1 MSTFDPSLFLT
12 VRPAPPTFVDAEP
25 VRAHL
30 TRLAD
35 QGVGYKR
42 VAELSGLTVDSV
54 RTIATGRRGSGPRAG
69 QLPQR
74 VLHHTA
80 QSIFSVPVQPESRV
94 FVDAVGAR
102 RRVQALIIN
111 GWSQIKIADRLG
123 MNASQFGRVLRQRYV
138 RISTHAAICGLF
150 EQLWNVAPPMDTEHD
165 RAAAERCRGY
175 ARALGWLPPLAWD
188 DIDADDE
195 PAATDAPVFLDD
207 VAVDLAVAGERVHL
221 NRLERLSAVLIL
233 NRDHHL
239 SDGQIE
245 DRLGIASE
253 SIQRYR
259 RDARIPAAVNQA
271 HERVNA

>member
-12 VRPAPPTFVDAEP
+12 VRPAAPTFVAAGP
-25 VRAHL
+25 VRDHL
-30 TRLAD
+30 ARLAE
-35 QGVGYKR
+35 QGVGYRR
-42 VAELSGLTVDSV
+42 VAELSGLTVHTV
-54 RTIATGRRGSGPRAG
+54 RIIAAGRRGSGPRAG

-74 VLHHTA
+74 VLHTTA
-80 QSIFSVPVQPESRV
+80 QSIFAVPFQPADGV
-94 FVDAVGAR
+94 HVCATGAR
-102 RRVQALIIN
+102 RRVQALVVN
-111 GWSQIKIADRLG
+111 GWSQAKIAERLG
-123 MNASQFGRVLRQRYV
+123 MNASQFGRVLRQQSV
-138 RISTHAAICGLF
+138 RVGTHTAICGLF
-150 EQLWNVAPPMDTEHD
+150 EQLWNVAPPMGSEHD
-165 RAAAERCRGY
+165 RAAAERARGY

-188 DIDADDE
+188 DIDDDDE
-195 PAATDAPVFLDD
+195 PATTGTPVFLDD

-233 NRDHHL
+233 NRDQHL

-271 HERVNA
+271 HERVTA